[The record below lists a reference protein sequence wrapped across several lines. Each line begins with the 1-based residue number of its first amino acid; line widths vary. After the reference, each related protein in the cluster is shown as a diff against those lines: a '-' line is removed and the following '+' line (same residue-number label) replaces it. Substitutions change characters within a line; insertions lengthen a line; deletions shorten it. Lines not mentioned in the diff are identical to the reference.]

1 MQGIE
6 DALIDIIDKYGY
18 ESGKYNNLRV
28 KNSKEDLTAI
38 FVKLWDLPCT
48 SMTTGEHSHAVTYE
62 FEDGSRI
69 FIGNLGE
76 LSWDF
81 NFTPTNQILAGRVE
95 GRVDPEQKIA
105 LAKKRQKKVEKYQK
119 KVE

>member
-28 KNSKEDLTAI
+28 NNSKEDLNEI
-38 FVKLWDLPCT
+38 FVKLWDLPCE
-48 SMTTGEHSHAVTYE
+48 SMTTGEHSQAATYE

-76 LSWDF
+76 LSWDL
-81 NFTPTNQILAGRVE
+81 NFPPTNQILAGRVE
-95 GRVDPEQKIA
+95 GRPDSEQKIA
-105 LAKKRQKKVEKYQK
+105 LANKRKRKKGLG
-119 KVE
+119 